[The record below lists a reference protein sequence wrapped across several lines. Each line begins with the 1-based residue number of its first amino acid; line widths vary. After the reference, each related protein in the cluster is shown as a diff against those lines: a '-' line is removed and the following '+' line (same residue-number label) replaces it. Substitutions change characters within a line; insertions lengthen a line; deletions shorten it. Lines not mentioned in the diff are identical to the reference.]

1 MLVVHSDFLT
11 WSSAAV
17 AAEVVAVEVAA
28 AVEGA
33 AADVDAAAD

>member
-17 AAEVVAVEVAA
+17 AAEVVAGLVAVA
-28 AVEGA
+28 VAVEGA
-33 AADVDAAAD
+33 AAD